1 MSYSSSLPLEGDEL
15 LLKGDIMKSLV
26 TGATGYL
33 GSHVVDCLLEQGHE
47 VRALARKTS
56 NIRHLKTTGAEIVVG
71 DIEDYD
77 SLVPAVDGV
86 EVVFHAA
93 ARVMPGWGVWEDF
106 ENCIVGGTE
115 NMLKASAEAGVS
127 RFVYISS
134 STVLGEASYGETPA
148 TETAPYDLE
157 FNRDTYYDWAK
168 MKGEQLAIDY
178 HKQGKLPITVVRPC
192 MVYGLGWDLLSD
204 RVFRYTK
211 MPIGVWP
218 GRGNARTA
226 LVHVTDV
233 ADCIILAATNEKAV
247 GQVYNIASPEEGRFR
262 DLIAAMCRAAGKPVP
277 RLTIPIG
284 LLYATG
290 MVLEFWARLWR
301 NRNLPF
307 LTRSDVRFLHEGM
320 HIDGSKARRELGW
333 EPKVSVEEG
342 TRLYVQWR
350 RGQKKK

>member
-1 MSYSSSLPLEGDEL
+1 
-15 LLKGDIMKSLV
+15 LKALV

-33 GSHVVDCLLEQGHE
+33 GSHIVERLLEQGHE
-47 VRALARKTS
+47 VRALARTTS
-56 NIRHLKTTGAEIVVG
+56 DIRHLKTTGAEIILG
-71 DIEDYD
+71 DIEEYD

-86 EVVFHAA
+86 DVVFHAA

-106 ENCIVGGTE
+106 ENCIVRGTE
-115 NMLKASAEAGVS
+115 NMLKASAEAEVS
-127 RFVYISS
+127 RFVYVSS
-134 STVLGEASYGETPA
+134 GTVMGKAALADTPA
-148 TETAPYDLE
+148 AETAPYDLE

-178 HKQGKLPITVVRPC
+178 HKQGRLQVTVVRPC
-192 MVYGLGWDLLSD
+192 MVYGPRCRLLTD

-218 GRGNARTA
+218 GRENARTA
-226 LVHVTDV
+226 LVHITDV

-247 GQVYNIASPEEGRFR
+247 GQVYNIAPPEEGRFR
-262 DLIAAMCRAAGKPVP
+262 DLVAAMCRAAGKQVP
-277 RLTIPIG
+277 RLTIPIS
-284 LLYATG
+284 LLYATAV
-290 MVLEFWARLWR
+290 VLELWARLWR

-307 LTRSDVRFLHEGM
+307 LTRSDVRFLGEGM
-320 HIDGSKARRELGW
+320 HVDGSKARRELGW

-350 RGQKKK
+350 RSQGKK

>member
-1 MSYSSSLPLEGDEL
+1 
-15 LLKGDIMKSLV
+15 MKSLV

-33 GSHVVDCLLEQGHE
+33 GSHIVEHLLEQGHE

-56 NIRHLKTTGAEIVVG
+56 DITHLKTTAAEIILG

-86 EVVFHAA
+86 DMVFHAA

-106 ENCIVGGTE
+106 ENCIVRGTE

-134 STVLGEASYGETPA
+134 STVMGKAALADTPA
-148 TETAPYDLE
+148 AETAPYDLE

-178 HKQGKLPITVVRPC
+178 HKQGKLPVTVVRPC
-192 MVYGLGWDLLSD
+192 MVYGPGWDLLCD
-204 RVFRYTK
+204 RCYRQTR
-211 MPIGVWP
+211 PIIVVWP
-218 GRGNARTA
+218 GRSNPRTA
-226 LVHVTDV
+226 IVYVTDV
-233 ADCIILAATNEKAV
+233 ADCIILAATSDKAM
-247 GQVYNIASPEEGRFR
+247 GEIYNIAPPESVWLRDWADVWIRAMGGRKYKTSIPYSVAYIWCVLMEG
-262 DLIAAMCRAAGKPVP
+262 
-277 RLTIPIG
+277 
-284 LLYATG
+284 
-290 MVLEFWARLWR
+290 WARLR
-301 NRNLPF
+301 RQKDIPYA
-307 LTRSDVRFLHEGM
+307 TRSGLRFINQGM
-320 HIDGSKARRELGW
+320 HIDGSKARKELGW

-350 RGQKKK
+350 REQKKK